1 MYTQIC
7 MNKKNIDE
15 HSKNKQHMGFSSH
28 LFLPWTWPKNNDKC
42 SSILNQHVSTPAWLA
57 HGIEMSHLQHFFLGQ
72 HLHTQLAV
80 ASQAK
85 GWKMLRPIN
94 VVPVTANP
102 GAPPGE
108 WETVGNPTRSK
119 GDCKV
124 FTLWLLN
131 RAMDVICRTNI
142 YTF

>member
-1 MYTQIC
+1 

-15 HSKNKQHMGFSSH
+15 HSKNQTAHGILIPPFFTLNMTK
-28 LFLPWTWPKNNDKC
+28 KNDKY

-85 GWKMLRPIN
+85 G
-94 VVPVTANP
+94 
-102 GAPPGE
+102 
-108 WETVGNPTRSK
+108 
-119 GDCKV
+119 
-124 FTLWLLN
+124 
-131 RAMDVICRTNI
+131 
-142 YTF
+142 